1 MNALVK
7 EFGPSGFTCLGIFSN
22 QFGHQTNDT
31 NDEIL
36 NTIKYVRPG
45 KGFVCNFDLFART
58 DVNGANEMKLFTF
71 LKKTLPVPSGIGGDQ
86 IMGDP
91 KYIIWAP
98 VKRTDIA
105 WNFEKFLIN
114 KDGVPVKRYSSKTPS
129 IDIKE
134 DLAALMS

>member
-1 MNALVK
+1 
-7 EFGPSGFTCLGIFSN
+7 
-22 QFGHQTNDT
+22 
-31 NDEIL
+31 
-36 NTIKYVRPG
+36 
-45 KGFVCNFDLFART
+45 
-58 DVNGANEMKLFTF
+58 
-71 LKKTLPVPSGIGGDQ
+71 
-86 IMGDP
+86 MGDP
-91 KYIIWAP
+91 KGIIWAP

>member
-1 MNALVK
+1 MGTRFLT
-7 EFGPSGFTCLGIFSN
+7 ESRLLFGSLIAHI
-22 QFGHQTNDT
+22 HQ
-31 NDEIL
+31 
-36 NTIKYVRPG
+36 
-45 KGFVCNFDLFART
+45 GFVCNFDLFART

-71 LKKTLPVPSGIGGDQ
+71 LKKALPVPSGKGGDQ

-91 KYIIWAP
+91 KGIIWAP